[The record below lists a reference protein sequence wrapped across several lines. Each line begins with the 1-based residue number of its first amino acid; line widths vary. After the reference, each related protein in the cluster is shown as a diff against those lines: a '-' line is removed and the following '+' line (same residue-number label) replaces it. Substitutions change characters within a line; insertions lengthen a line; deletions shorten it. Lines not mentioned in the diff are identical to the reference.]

1 MASDESEVIKLEI
14 GVWQIEEDAEG
25 AEVEDVGEGNTIL
38 VPEAQILE
46 PGTESFHGVS
56 TDSLRSHQETV
67 ALEHDL
73 IAEVRR
79 TIPEFFSVCLISA

>member
-1 MASDESEVIKLEI
+1 MASDESEVIELEI
-14 GVWQIEEDAEG
+14 GVRQIEEDAEG

-46 PGTESFHGVS
+46 PGTESLHGVS

-67 ALEHDL
+67 ALEYDL

-79 TIPEFFSVCLISA
+79 IIPSFAL